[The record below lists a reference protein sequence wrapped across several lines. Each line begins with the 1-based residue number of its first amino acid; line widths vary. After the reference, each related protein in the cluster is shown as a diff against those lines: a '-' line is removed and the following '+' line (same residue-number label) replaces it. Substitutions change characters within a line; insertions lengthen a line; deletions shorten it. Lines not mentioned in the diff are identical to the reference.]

1 MAKKVLLVD
10 LGNVLVKIGGKEF
23 FDHLKPGK
31 REQFID
37 LIHRHDKDEF
47 DLPEFYKASIDLF
60 EPIFFADFA
69 ALYANCFREA
79 NKKMFAALLRLK
91 ETERARLICVTDI
104 NQFIFG
110 IFALRFPEFFEIFQ
124 QWVLSY
130 KLRSLKSEKKPF
142 LFASQCFHFSLKDAA
157 FVDDRADNHSAF
169 VECGGNKNASFL
181 YKIDDPKNHRKFEK
195 FLDKHFPA

>member
-1 MAKKVLLVD
+1 VAKKVLLVD
-10 LGNVLVKIGGKEF
+10 LGNVLVKIGGKELF
-23 FDHLKPGK
+23 GHLRPGK

-37 LIHRHDKDEF
+37 LIHRYDKDEF
-47 DLPEFYKASIDLF
+47 DLPEFYKASMDLF

-79 NKKMFAALLRLK
+79 NKKMFIALLRLK
-91 ETERARLICVTDI
+91 ETERAWPICVTDI

-110 IFALRFPEFFEIFQ
+110 VIVLRFPEFFELFG

-142 LFASQCFHFSLKDAA
+142 LFASRDFHFSLKDAA
-157 FVDDRADNHSAF
+157 LVDDRADNHSAF
-169 VECGGNKNASFL
+169 VECGGDKNASFL